1 MTASRS
7 TTAVRPAEADRPTVP
22 LVRHEI
28 GQILRSS
35 PTFRSMPDD
44 RRRQLAHDL
53 VNIGQYMADA
63 GGSTYGLP
71 LAAAIGESPPVRALD
86 NSQPMPPDPYTVKNL
101 GTAIATVDF
110 PGFVASLI
118 KGVFQA
124 IVDASIQQMEA
135 FAELVKN
142 VSKSVDEYM
151 KDNVTPNQ
159 ARDYLAGR
167 YPDHLQVDVS
177 GQQPKVVPK
186 PDANETEMPDFF
198 KDLGLSAPVD
208 SLDEQTAEEVL
219 VPAARQQLAI
229 DRQRMLLMMVLMGI
243 NRLVVTNGSVKAA
256 VIFDL
261 DLSSTKGSTTDIATA
276 YDNTTNSK
284 SQNSFFAGWFSPTW
298 KSNSETKV
306 NVTTSSKYDSKDTAE
321 LKAKLTGDVSVQFAS
336 ETMPLDQMASM
347 LGLQEPSLP
356 TSAPRTTPST

>member
-1 MTASRS
+1 MTA
-7 TTAVRPAEADRPTVP
+7 PARPTVP
-22 LVRHEI
+22 LVRQEI

-35 PTFRSMPDD
+35 PTFRSLPED

-71 LAAAIGESPPVRALD
+71 IAAAIGERPPARALAAD
-86 NSQPMPPDPYTVKNL
+86 QPPPNPYTVENL
-101 GTAIATVDF
+101 GAAIATVDF

-151 KDNVTPNQ
+151 KDNVSENQ

-186 PDANETEMPDFF
+186 PEADETEMPDFF
-198 KDLGLSAPVD
+198 KDLGLDIPVD
-208 SLDEQTAEEVL
+208 SLDEQTTEEVL
-219 VPAARQQLAI
+219 MPAARQQLAI

-261 DLSSTKGSTTDIATA
+261 DLSSMTKSSTDLASSF
-276 YDNTTNSK
+276 DNTVNTKSK
-284 SQNSFFAGWFSPTW
+284 NAFFAGWFSPSW
-298 KSNSETKV
+298 KTESETKI
-306 NVTTSSKYDSKDTAE
+306 NVTTSNKYDSKDTAE

-336 ETMPLDQMASM
+336 ETVPLDQMASM

-356 TSAPRTTPST
+356 TSAPRAAPGP

>member
-1 MTASRS
+1 MT
-7 TTAVRPAEADRPTVP
+7 TPARPTVP
-22 LVRHEI
+22 LVRQEI
-28 GQILRSS
+28 GQILKAS
-35 PTFRSMPDD
+35 PTFRSMPED

-71 LAAAIGESPPVRALD
+71 IAAAIGERPPARALAD
-86 NSQPMPPDPYTVKNL
+86 PPPPPNPYTVENL
-101 GTAIATVDF
+101 GAAIATVDF

-151 KDNVTPNQ
+151 KDNVSPNQ

-177 GQQPKVVPK
+177 GQEPKVVPK
-186 PDANETEMPDFF
+186 PDADETEMPDFF
-198 KDLGLSAPVD
+198 KDLGLSVPVD
-208 SLDEQTAEEVL
+208 SLDEETTEEVL
-219 VPAARQQLAI
+219 MPAARQQLAI

-261 DLSSTKGSTTDIATA
+261 DLSSMSKTSTDLATSF
-276 YDNTTNSK
+276 DNTTNTKSK
-284 SQNSFFAGWFSPTW
+284 NSFFAGWFSPNW
-298 KSNSETKV
+298 KTESETKI
-306 NVTTSSKYDSKDTAE
+306 NVTTSNKYDSKDTAE

-336 ETMPLDQMASM
+336 ETVPLDQMASM

-356 TSAPRTTPST
+356 TSAPRTTPSP